1 MLLVMQMLLTALFAL
16 QTLIPFDTF
25 SCLFLLLN
33 FAQDYSFQISKRLVN
48 LKQIV
53 KFQLNLDL
61 AIY

>member
-1 MLLVMQMLLTALFAL
+1 MQMLPAILFAI

-25 SCLFLLLN
+25 SCLFFLLN
-33 FAQDYSFQISKRLVN
+33 LTQDYSFQISKRLVN